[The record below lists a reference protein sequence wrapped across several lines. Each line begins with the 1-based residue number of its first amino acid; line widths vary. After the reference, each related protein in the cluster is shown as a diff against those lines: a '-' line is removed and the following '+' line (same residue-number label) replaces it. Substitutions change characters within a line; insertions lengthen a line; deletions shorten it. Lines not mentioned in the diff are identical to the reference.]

1 MDGRDVLRRTAQR
14 FLARAPG
21 GQWVWRLWTRI
32 RPERTSL
39 GAAALEMEG
48 GAVVQVC
55 RQFRVGC
62 LVVRSV
68 TDYADGQ
75 ALASYDQFFKTASE
89 NAATVVTRIIRGL
102 K

>member
-1 MDGRDVLRRTAQR
+1 MSKRPVRDTEPPALCSALL
-14 FLARAPG
+14 FHHGL
-21 GQWVWRLWTRI
+21 
-32 RPERTSL
+32 
-39 GAAALEMEG
+39 LEMEG

-55 RQFRVGC
+55 RQFRVSC